1 MLKVLKVFSES
12 PAGWTG
18 LEMNKSEG
26 QFSFIVSKA
35 EMEHVQRIGAIWV
48 MLKNTKIPAEMYHW
62 KVSHTDLQN

>member
-1 MLKVLKVFSES
+1 M
-12 PAGWTG
+12 
-18 LEMNKSEG
+18 EMNKSEG

-35 EMEHVQRIGAIWV
+35 EMEHVQRIGAILV